1 MHAPLPLFLPTV
13 QFCNGSLCVLFNLSS
28 CLCEVENSCDVC
40 CNLDGTHTRARART
54 HTGTAHTHSSSSYTG
69 QCQSMA
75 TQLQQLNANLSH
87 YLVAG
92 ASCIGQTARGR
103 RFNDGYCDQL
113 QRCRE
118 IDPDDALVSQLLN
131 LLRQYTSV
139 AEWMRAMWW
148 LVVLVCVG
156 ILIALNVIVTV
167 CHFSLQSGRNRVS
180 PVT

>member
-1 MHAPLPLFLPTV
+1 MH
-13 QFCNGSLCVLFNLSS
+13 
-28 CLCEVENSCDVC
+28 
-40 CNLDGTHTRARART
+40 THWYYT
-54 HTGTAHTHSSSSYTG
+54 HTHSSSSYTG

-87 YLVAG
+87 HLVAG

-167 CHFSLQSGRNRVS
+167 CHFSLRKADGTNNSRGKKGTEQGRGKVRGVPRLHQSKVIRLQPRRNRVN

>member
-1 MHAPLPLFLPTV
+1 MFAATWMVHAHTHAHTL
-13 QFCNGSLCVLFNLSS
+13 VL
-28 CLCEVENSCDVC
+28 
-40 CNLDGTHTRARART
+40 
-54 HTGTAHTHSSSSYTG
+54 HTHSSSSYTG

-87 YLVAG
+87 HLVAG

-167 CHFSLQSGRNRVS
+167 CHFSLRKADGTNNSRGKKGTEQERGKVRGAPRLHQSKVIRLQPKRNRVS